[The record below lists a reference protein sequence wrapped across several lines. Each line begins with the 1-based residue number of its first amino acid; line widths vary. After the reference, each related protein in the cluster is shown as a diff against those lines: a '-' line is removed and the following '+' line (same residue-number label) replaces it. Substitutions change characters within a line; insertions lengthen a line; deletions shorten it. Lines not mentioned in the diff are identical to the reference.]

1 VEADDSAVKKARAA
15 SHVRDVLGI
24 EPTADALLARL
35 ASQLGPSEIGPIL
48 EGIRHSSPDRRE
60 YAVAGVAAAS
70 LAMGHLGSGWWTT
83 RRHRSN
89 LAGLPEDDRSPAD
102 LIRSRPRL
110 RQPGETG
117 PWIDP
122 PAEVLGYW
130 AEDDV
135 ADHLWGQPVAYVDMN
150 SSQPVDRVDS
160 PSRPAASVC
169 GGPRRGRTLPS
180 PGGWYRSHE
189 GDGALGPSTGRN
201 QRVLAHQPA
210 ESTVH
215 ALLRGT
221 DGVHARRSSLPEE
234 ASLINAEINWRRL
247 VNTSRFP
254 ASTSSSCASA

>member
-1 VEADDSAVKKARAA
+1 MSEGPRLPPGFTDDQACRSLSDDPGYVGAVEADDSAVKKARAA

-70 LAMGHLGSGWWTT
+70 LAMDHLGSGWWTT
-83 RRHRSN
+83 RRHRFN
-89 LAGLPEDDRSPAD
+89 LAELPEDDGSPAD

-150 SSQPVDRVDS
+150 SSQPVDRVPAPASARVGDRLVLTFDPGSRIDAVVERRLDGTLGTRLDMNSLRSS
-160 PSRPAASVC
+160 PPADLWWNWLAA
-169 GGPRRGRTLPS
+169 TK
-180 PGGWYRSHE
+180 
-189 GDGALGPSTGRN
+189 LGPAKA
-201 QRVLAHQPA
+201 V
-210 ESTVH
+210 
-215 ALLRGT
+215 GT
-221 DGVHARRSSLPEE
+221 
-234 ASLINAEINWRRL
+234 
-247 VNTSRFP
+247 
-254 ASTSSSCASA
+254 